1 MDYQIIRFKNARPT
15 GDVEMW
21 KDHPLDPVKDHA
33 REVVEKG
40 LADRVEIR
48 DANEKLVFH

>member
-1 MDYQIIRFKNARPT
+1 
-15 GDVEMW
+15 MW

-33 REVVEKG
+33 RELVEMG

-48 DANEKLVFH
+48 DANEKLVFQWPRTVSAATTSSLSD